1 VTGCVTVCVCV
12 CARARVRACVRAC
25 ERERERERERLY
37 VCVCVC
43 DCVCVCVCVC
53 VQVAELK
60 ATVEYPQLPNAANMP
75 IFEWF
80 WQVYLPI
87 CTYMYEYI
95 HVLEKDSIFRSLSQ
109 DRMQLLKASIAVQQ
123 QHR

>member
-1 VTGCVTVCVCV
+1 MTFVCVCVCATVCVCV
-12 CARARVRACVRAC
+12 C
-25 ERERERERERLY
+25 
-37 VCVCVC
+37 VCL
-43 DCVCVCVCVC
+43 CVCVC

-95 HVLEKDSIFRSLSQ
+95 HVLEMDNIFRNV
-109 DRMQLLKASIAVQQ
+109 LKFFFAL
-123 QHR
+123 